1 MCLWAVL
8 NPSQKNLN
16 SEADI
21 SAYDFEDYR
30 LFIISNDK
38 LYILKEKSTEWF
50 FFFKKD
56 STNKAQNYD
65 EESSDEEAED
75 QDVADKKKLSKEKE
89 LQEIENQKIFQMEAA
104 KKAQNVIFNE
114 NEVFNLQNTKS
125 IAFDQGPTLLI
136 TLKAEM

>member
-1 MCLWAVL
+1 MCVWAVL
-8 NPSQKNLN
+8 NPSPKILN

-38 LYILKEKSTEWF
+38 LYILKEKSNEWF
-50 FFFKKD
+50 FFFQKDNAKKD
-56 STNKAQNYD
+56 QNYD
-65 EESSDEEAED
+65 ESSDEEAED
-75 QDVADKKKLSKEKE
+75 QDIADKTKFNKEKE
-89 LQEIENQKIFQMEAA
+89 LKEMENQKIFQMEAA